1 MMFFLHHDIK
11 LHEKGALGF
20 GMICIKKIGQIFTN
34 KNEFF
39 FNEMVCEVFTKVT
52 AVITAD
58 PRGVEEGQGAVGDDW
73 VHSN

>member
-1 MMFFLHHDIK
+1 
-11 LHEKGALGF
+11 
-20 GMICIKKIGQIFTN
+20 
-34 KNEFF
+34 
-39 FNEMVCEVFTKVT
+39 MVCEVFTKVT